1 LKEVGEE
8 LEGVSSARRT
18 VRTFD
23 PLQFKQLI
31 RILFEQEGFG
41 VEEIGDAIPS
51 GGLDLVARHPNVTF
65 GIQCR
70 HWMEIITEDQV
81 RAYVENL
88 ERNQLSHGF
97 VVSLEGFAED
107 AIALARGRGID
118 LMDEPM
124 LMQNLETVGWPF
136 SSAFESLWS
145 NDANGCPQC
154 GSETILRVALK
165 PAYGGLQIWGCST
178 YPRCNFK
185 VQKA

>member
-1 LKEVGEE
+1 LKEFGEE

-23 PLQFKQLI
+23 LLQFKQLI
-31 RILFEQEGFG
+31 RILFEQEGFA
-41 VEEIGDAIPS
+41 VEEIGDAVPC

-70 HWMEIITEDQV
+70 HWREIISAEQV
-81 RAYVENL
+81 RAYVDNL
-88 ERNQLSHGF
+88 ERNRLKHGF
-97 VVSLEGFAED
+97 IVSVEGFADE
-107 AIALARGRGID
+107 ALELGRDSGVD

-136 SSAFESLWS
+136 SSAFESLWAA
-145 NDANGCPQC
+145 DANGCPQC

-185 VQKA
+185 VQKV